1 MNQHSYAAPA
11 IPVSRLLSQPK
22 TSPSSEKM
30 RLMRRKFVAFILS
43 ALAILPWA
51 LLVIIPTLAF
61 SLWAAGIG
69 D

>member
-1 MNQHSYAAPA
+1 MHQQNHAAPA
-11 IPVSRLLSQPK
+11 IPVSGLLPQPK
-22 TSPSSEKM
+22 TSPSSEKN